1 MTLSGYWKSCL
12 DLILPPVC
20 LLCGQDDER
29 GELCPRCDQLL
40 RTSWPPRAV
49 ACRRCGLPAP
59 PAASD
64 LQAEVAPG
72 QASGE
77 PSRASGE
84 PGQATG
90 AAAPPPA
97 AAPPAVLAPA
107 AGRPRQEATP
117 CAGCPA
123 AGFAFDAVTP
133 LAVYQG
139 AVREAVVATKRAGNA
154 ALAAALGTRLGDH
167 LLQHQ
172 AALQR
177 RGEPWPELI
186 TFVPTGLFRRL
197 QRGGTSGAAC
207 IAAAVSGRLGLP
219 AVALLRQTRTTAK
232 QSLLPD
238 EKRRENVQGAFALAR
253 GLPGWPRPLIRDRH
267 LLLIDDVLTSGS
279 TATEISRVL
288 KQAGAASVHL
298 AVVARAVR
306 R

>member
-40 RTSWPPRAV
+40 RASWPPRAV
-49 ACRRCGLPAP
+49 ACRFCGLPAP
-59 PAASD
+59 PGTSE
-64 LQAEVAPG
+64 LQAEVAAV
-72 QASGE
+72 QEASSATA
-77 PSRASGE
+77 PS
-84 PGQATG
+84 
-90 AAAPPPA
+90 AAAPPTTPA
-97 AAPPAVLAPA
+97 AAPSATLAA
-107 AGRPRQEATP
+107 APGGPRHERSP
-117 CAGCPA
+117 CGGCPA
-123 AGFAFDAVTP
+123 GGFPFDAVTP

-154 ALAAALGTRLGDH
+154 ALAAALGTRLAEH

-172 AALQR
+172 AALR
-177 RGEPWPELI
+177 GRGEPWPEII

-219 AVALLRQTRTTAK
+219 AVALLRQTRATAK
-232 QSLLPD
+232 QALLPD
-238 EKRRENVQGAFALAR
+238 DQRRENVQGAFALAR
-253 GLPGWPRPLIRDRH
+253 SFPRWRRPVIQGRH
-267 LLLIDDVLTSGS
+267 ILLVDDVLTSGS
-279 TATEISRVL
+279 TAAEISRVL